1 MWDFSFSVP
10 FRFSQILNFC
20 SGKCTNSLTLK
31 RHNSFQ
37 NYINKKATQSFASRP
52 LIFTLQQEVWKFN
65 DICVS
70 WSSQKTSLL
79 NRRPCVP
86 TWSTCQCACV
96 PAWFTC
102 QHAKSLSTSHF
113 YVSSCQRAIS
123 HANVPNGGPIFQF
136 CMPTC
141 QTVCQRDKWRANFST
156 GHANVSNG
164 VPTSQKVSQF
174 LKHSSY
180 EILMEISILPYYL
193 KNFSSYLIS

>member
-1 MWDFSFSVP
+1 MIP
-10 FRFSQILNFC
+10 FKIKILEKLQTGLLPHLWF
-20 SGKCTNSLTLK
+20 K
-31 RHNSFQ
+31 
-37 NYINKKATQSFASRP
+37 
-52 LIFTLQQEVWKFN
+52 LQQEVWKFN

-123 HANVPNGGPIFQF
+123 HANVPNGGPIFQL

-141 QTVCQRDKWRANFST
+141 QTVCQRDKWWANFST

-193 KNFSSYLIS
+193 KIFSSYLIS